1 MSLSE
6 NISSKLF
13 GKMGPFKLFLC
24 LSGVILLILFFLIQ
38 NFSEYQNM
46 TDETM
51 NRIKTADS
59 QAGDR

>member
-13 GKMGPFKLFLC
+13 GKMSPFKLFLC
-24 LSGVILLILFFLIQ
+24 LSGVILLIVFLLLP

-51 NRIKTADS
+51 NRIKTVDS

>member
-6 NISSKLF
+6 NISSKLL

-24 LSGVILLILFFLIQ
+24 LLGVGLLIIFLLLP